1 MFFRPSIPRCENRHW
16 HDFTLSLSLSLCERV
31 SAQSLPTLPDSAYVK
46 NEIIIWFQDGML
58 NPDYLG
64 CYNPGVT
71 SKTATS
77 DDPFPLT
84 PDFFYSSEVLSLL
97 LSLGAEEAMKLVP
110 GINPCADT
118 LSTAKNGSIMRM
130 PHFWNALVIRFSQ
143 DQNIPLLAYNLL
155 VFNNSSVLW
164 AQPNFIYTNLGGEG
178 SDFIPKS
185 SLLVGFPNDPL
196 WGRNSFI
203 HRSIPGCS
211 YVDTAWTI
219 EKGDSAIR
227 VGVCDGGFNVLH
239 EDLGGLP
246 LGQNQRFRDGW
257 DYEELFLGPNIAPRN
272 QGTVHGT
279 LVAGVLGATSDNT
292 IGLPGIA
299 GGDDSLQHPGVSLY
313 GLVANDTKSMSAAI
327 WEGAARSGTTPARDI
342 HGAVLGSGKRWECDI
357 LNFCVNSGMLYLDM
371 TGVGG
376 AADEILRAMMAF
388 SYQNGVASFAA
399 MGDNANIREHLMDG
413 HDSVFCMYPQDVD
426 QEWVVSVGNNP
437 NQQITNPYDWGK
449 NLDILATAGGWTTSF
464 TYPNGPYGYTTLHQ
478 TSGATPVVS
487 GVAGLLLSLHKRM
500 YPRRTASGYD
510 SIPRVLYPDD
520 MEWLLKHSAQPA
532 DPLHPHD
539 YLTGWG
545 VINATSTLRKLNYPF
560 VLRHFSGPYTGAV
573 IDTGDFDTLS
583 IVFPGWNLQASY
595 NPLFNGDNTY
605 RVKRYHL
612 IQRVEYGEAFPRV
625 ERAWGRGGNSL
636 TGYGWPLKLR
646 KSPFRLP
653 LYRVGYCNLAEEDA
667 FDSVGCVLET
677 NVYEAWKIDLHNPGA
692 SPQYA
697 GWFPCEPLQVVF
709 TGSVLARID
718 PTVTG
723 IDRIPLPAS
732 FHVTGPYPNPTTGAA
747 YIVVSVPNGAKVCLN
762 VFDVLGRQLAP
773 NTVMRQYDAGEHIV
787 QIPAGC
793 NGAIFVQVITPEGST
808 VLKKL
813 NIVR

>member
-1 MFFRPSIPRCENRHW
+1 
-16 HDFTLSLSLSLCERV
+16 V

-46 NEIIIWFQDGML
+46 NEIVIWFQDGML

-71 SKTATS
+71 SKSTTS
-77 DDPFPLT
+77 DESLPFT
-84 PDFFYSSEVLSLL
+84 PDFFYCSDMLSLL
-97 LSLGAEEAMKLVP
+97 LSLGAEEAMKMIP

-118 LSTAKNGSIMRM
+118 ISTAKNGSVMWM

-155 VFNNSSVLW
+155 VFYNSSVLW
-164 AQPNFIYTNLGGEG
+164 AQPNFLYESLGGEG
-178 SDFIPKS
+178 SDFFPKS
-185 SLLVGFPNDPL
+185 SPPLLVGFPDDSL
-196 WGRNSFI
+196 WGRNSGL

-219 EKGDSAIR
+219 ERGDSAIR
-227 VGVCDGGFNVLH
+227 VGVCDGGFNALH
-239 EDLGGLP
+239 PDLGGLP
-246 LGQNQRFRDGW
+246 LGQNPRFRDGW
-257 DYEELFLGPNIAPRN
+257 NYKGLGQNIEPTSQSEA
-272 QGTVHGT
+272 HGT
-279 LVAGVLGATSDNT
+279 LVAGVLGATSNNW
-292 IGLPGIA
+292 IGIPGIA
-299 GGDDSLQHPGVSLY
+299 GGDSLRQPGVSLY
-313 GLVANDTKSMSAAI
+313 GLVANDTKSMAAAI
-327 WEGAARSGTTPARDI
+327 WEGAARSGTTPPTLP
-342 HGAVLGSGKRWECDI
+342 GAGQRWECDI
-357 LNFCVNSGMLYLDM
+357 LNFCVNSRMLFLDM

-399 MGDNANIREHLMDG
+399 MGDNANIREHLMEG

-426 QEWVVSVGNNP
+426 PEWVVSVGNNP
-437 NQQITNPYDWGK
+437 IQQIDNPYFDWGK
-449 NLDILATAGGWTTSF
+449 NLDILAPAGGWTTSF
-464 TYPNGPYGYTTLHQ
+464 TVPNGPYGYTTLSS

-500 YPRRTASGYD
+500 YPQRNASGYD

-520 MEWLLKHSAQPA
+520 IEWLLKHSAQPA
-532 DPLHPHD
+532 DTLHPHD
-539 YLTGWG
+539 YHTGWG

-583 IVFPGWNLQASY
+583 IVFPGWNPQASY
-595 NPLFNGDNTY
+595 DPLLNGDNTY

-612 IQRVEYGEAFPRV
+612 IQRVEYGEVFPRV
-625 ERAWGRGGNSL
+625 ERAWGRGGNEL
-636 TGYGWPLKLR
+636 TGYGWPIKLR
-646 KSPFRLP
+646 KSPFRIP
-653 LYRVGYCNLAEEDA
+653 LYRVGYCALAEEDA
-667 FDSVGCVLET
+667 FDSAGCVLET
-677 NVYEAWKIDLHNPGA
+677 NVYEAWKIDLIHGT

-697 GWFPCEPLQVVF
+697 GWLPCEPSQVVL

-732 FHVTGPYPNPTTGAA
+732 IHVTGPYPNPTTGAA
-747 YIVVSVPNGAKVCLN
+747 YIVVSVPNGTRACLN

-787 QIPAGC
+787 EIPIGC
-793 NGAIFVQVITPEGST
+793 NGTIFVQVITPEGST